1 MRIAGNVQESC
12 LPFQGHGDNHPAEG
26 DFPLCDGALRLKGL
40 SKEPKKGGRSHTFA
54 LFVPLRSL
62 ARKKMR
68 KLIWTS

>member
-1 MRIAGNVQESC
+1 MQAMCRNLVFHSKAMGITTLQRGIFPSVMGHSSLEG
-12 LPFQGHGDNHPAEG
+12 LP
-26 DFPLCDGALRLKGL
+26 
-40 SKEPKKGGRSHTFA
+40 KEPKKGGRSHTFA